1 MKAIAIKTLIPM
13 GSLSHD
19 CDRIKKFESCR
30 LTAYQDAAGVWTI
43 GYGHTG
49 SVYTG
54 MQISQEQA
62 EDLLKEDLKRF
73 EAAVNRYVT
82 GALTQGRFDALVSFS
97 FNVGEGALKKSTLL
111 KKMNAGDMDG
121 AAREFDRNSVQNR

>member
-1 MKAIAIKTLIPM
+1 MRLHAAAVMVCTGDASPITILTLP
-13 GSLSHD
+13 
-19 CDRIKKFESCR
+19 E
-30 LTAYQDAAGVWTI
+30 A
-43 GYGHTG
+43 
-49 SVYTG
+49 G

-82 GALTQGRFDALVSFS
+82 GALTQGRFDAPVSFT

-121 AAREFDRNSVQNR
+121 DAREFDRNSVQNR

>member
-1 MKAIAIKTLIPM
+1 MEFVTSQQGI
-13 GSLSHD
+13 
-19 CDRIKKFESCR
+19 DRIKKFESCR

-49 SVYTG
+49 SVYAG
-54 MQISQEQA
+54 MQISQEKA
-62 EDLLKEDLKRF
+62 DLKRF

-82 GALTQGRFDALVSFS
+82 GALTQGRFDALVSFT

>member
-1 MKAIAIKTLIPM
+1 M
-13 GSLSHD
+13 
-19 CDRIKKFESCR
+19 
-30 LTAYQDAAGVWTI
+30 
-43 GYGHTG
+43 
-49 SVYTG
+49 
-54 MQISQEQA
+54 
-62 EDLLKEDLKRF
+62 
-73 EAAVNRYVT
+73 NRDVT

>member
-1 MKAIAIKTLIPM
+1 MDDWLWTYGQCICEDADIA
-13 GSLSHD
+13 G
-19 CDRIKKFESCR
+19 
-30 LTAYQDAAGVWTI
+30 
-43 GYGHTG
+43 TG
-49 SVYTG
+49 RG
-54 MQISQEQA
+54 FI
-62 EDLLKEDLKRF
+62 

-82 GALTQGRFDALVSFS
+82 GALTQGRFDALVSFT

>member
-1 MKAIAIKTLIPM
+1 MRLHAAVMVCTGDASLITILTL
-13 GSLSHD
+13 SEA
-19 CDRIKKFESCR
+19 R
-30 LTAYQDAAGVWTI
+30 
-43 GYGHTG
+43 
-49 SVYTG
+49 

-62 EDLLKEDLKRF
+62 GDLLKADLKR
-73 EAAVNRYVT
+73 
-82 GALTQGRFDALVSFS
+82 SFT

>member
-1 MKAIAIKTLIPM
+1 MRLHAAAVMVCTGDASPITILTLPEA
-13 GSLSHD
+13 
-19 CDRIKKFESCR
+19 R
-30 LTAYQDAAGVWTI
+30 
-43 GYGHTG
+43 
-49 SVYTG
+49 

-62 EDLLKEDLKRF
+62 GDLLKEDLKRV
-73 EAAVNRYVT
+73 VNRYVT

-97 FNVGEGALKKSTLL
+97 FNVGEGDLKKSTLL

>member
-1 MKAIAIKTLIPM
+1 MDDWLWTYRQCICGDADIA
-13 GSLSHD
+13 G
-19 CDRIKKFESCR
+19 
-30 LTAYQDAAGVWTI
+30 
-43 GYGHTG
+43 TG
-49 SVYTG
+49 RG
-54 MQISQEQA
+54 FIEGR
-62 EDLLKEDLKRF
+62 LKRF

-111 KKMNAGDMDG
+111 KKMNAGDIDG